1 MNIYI
6 YILVW
11 ILYTWIWYSF
21 RLVGH
26 CRLTIGYHR
35 IMYTAFRNMHFGCDK
50 RTAAEFFKDAK
61 AESKELVSATELVAD
76 TTESDRYRKEFRI
89 KSWKSYEWLRN
100 EASAYHLL
108 IAH

>member
-1 MNIYI
+1 
-6 YILVW
+6 
-11 ILYTWIWYSF
+11 
-21 RLVGH
+21 
-26 CRLTIGYHR
+26 
-35 IMYTAFRNMHFGCDK
+35 MHFGCDK